1 MLPPYMRAGSAHTGP
16 ITPVN
21 PVRAASNNISG
32 GQSVFAAI
40 TANENENTVFGPGKS
55 TKKTHDEVEK
65 PEKEVNK
72 KKPSRPEFHKTF

>member
-21 PVRAASNNISG
+21 PVRAASNNTSG

-55 TKKTHDEVEK
+55 TKKTLEEAEK

-72 KKPSRPEFHKTF
+72 KIFNKM